1 MDIRKHLGRSV
12 VFVVLL
18 LASGIP
24 GFARNSRTIA
34 LTHKAVLSGTT
45 LPAGKYDIRWEAQS
59 NRATVEIA
67 QGKKVVLSTQCSL
80 EDRGKKYDT
89 NTVIYNTAADGTDS
103 ISEIRFA
110 GSSEVLV
117 FNE

>member
-1 MDIRKHLGRSV
+1 MDIGKHLGTSIL
-12 VFVVLL
+12 FVALL

-24 GFARNSRTIA
+24 GFARDSRSLA
-34 LTHKAVLSGTT
+34 LAHKAVLSGTT
-45 LPAGKYDIRWEAQS
+45 LPAGRYVIRWEAHS
-59 NRATVEIA
+59 SRATVEFA
-67 QGKKVVLSTQCSL
+67 QGKKVIFSTQCSL

-89 NTVIYNTAADGTDS
+89 NTVVYSTAADGTNS
-103 ISEIRFA
+103 INEIRFA

>member
-1 MDIRKHLGRSV
+1 MVIGKPLGTSILL
-12 VFVVLL
+12 VVLL
-18 LASGIP
+18 LASAIP
-24 GFARNSRTIA
+24 GFARNSRTVA
-34 LTHKAVLSGTT
+34 LTLKAVLSGTT
-45 LPAGKYDIRWEAQS
+45 LPAGQYVIRWKAQS
-59 NRATVEIA
+59 NRATVEFA

-89 NTVIYNTAADGTDS
+89 NTIVYSTAADGTNS